1 MLFALTEIDLGPE
14 AVIDVALVLATNAEA
29 APKELTRN
37 LGIQP
42 EVVFSLHLDLVAL
55 DPGGHGCVIS
65 IPPCW
70 LTFEEQQVGR

>member
-37 LGIQP
+37 LASSP
-42 EVVFSLHLDLVAL
+42 KSSLV
-55 DPGGHGCVIS
+55 S
-65 IPPCW
+65 
-70 LTFEEQQVGR
+70 TSTS